1 MAALGNS
8 LLFDW
13 LIRIQSV
20 GLDAFLL
27 VLILFLLASYLVLM
41 LINEM
46 KPDKRAIV
54 SQTPLGDVRIS
65 IQTISELVYQAVH
78 AIEGIKGAK
87 VSIGEVEPLQ
97 LHLRLQLLPD
107 YQIPQLAETVQSS
120 VVDYLRQTVGI
131 EAAAVNVMV
140 TGVLPQQDPTT

>member
-1 MAALGNS
+1 MVALDRVIILVVVFVLLGFCVLITMAALGNS

-41 LINEM
+41 MINEM

-54 SQTPLGDVRIS
+54 SQTPLGDVRLAFKQFPS
-65 IQTISELVYQAVH
+65 WF
-78 AIEGIKGAK
+78 IK
-87 VSIGEVEPLQ
+87 PC
-97 LHLRLQLLPD
+97 H
-107 YQIPQLAETVQSS
+107 
-120 VVDYLRQTVGI
+120 
-131 EAAAVNVMV
+131 
-140 TGVLPQQDPTT
+140 